1 MSVTKIEIGEP
12 FFSLQLI
19 ENETNIPVNSKS
31 IVVNLSDN
39 PITIENQK
47 IAEFQSNY
55 ALNTELSNVEQA
67 LLIRNLR
74 PDLLEHELCQQVGEL
89 WPSAYEV
96 RKEERLRDVGH
107 YMSPKRW
114 VGRQGFTF
122 YYSSTVPLNVGLHRD
137 HSFCPIPG
145 YREVH
150 TQVVGVGKM
159 QQCLCKDLSTLYFE
173 ELMAPGNTHRPMY
186 DQNGEYPWHQ
196 YETITPSI
204 FLAIE
209 LLPEGA
215 SPPD

>member
-19 ENETNIPVNSKS
+19 ENEANIPVNSKS

-55 ALNTELSNVEQA
+55 ALNTELSDVEQA

-96 RKEERLRDVGH
+96 RKEERLRNVGH

-159 QQCLCKDLSTLYFE
+159 QQCLSKDLSTLYLKSLWPRE
-173 ELMAPGNTHRPMY
+173 THTDRCMTKMVNIRGINTKRSHP
-186 DQNGEYPWHQ
+186 Q
-196 YETITPSI
+196 Y
-204 FLAIE
+204 F
-209 LLPEGA
+209 
-215 SPPD
+215 